1 MNGIVLI
8 VVEMNGIVLIVIE
21 MNGVVVIVVL
31 IIIKMNRV
39 KEERE

>member
-1 MNGIVLI
+1 
-8 VVEMNGIVLIVIE
+8 MNGIVLIVIE

-31 IIIKMNRV
+31 IIIKMNGV